1 MIGVT
6 LEQLRIFV
14 AVAEREH
21 LTRAAADIGL
31 TASAVS
37 ASIRA
42 LEAYYNVALFDR
54 VGRGILLTEA
64 GRVFLGEAK
73 ATLARAEAAGLV
85 LSELGGLRWG
95 RLHVQASQTIANYWL
110 PPRLMRFHEDYP
122 GVEVQLDVGNTQS
135 VTRAVLEGQ
144 AELGFIEGQVDAPAL
159 QMRLVAEDAMLVVVD
174 RNHPFVDGRCLSL
187 DDLCSAKWVMREA
200 GSGTRAAL
208 MDALAARGVSSESM
222 TIALEL
228 PSNEAVVSAI
238 RGTSGVAALSSA
250 VVAPLIARGD
260 LAAANIVLPVRHF
273 HALHQKE
280 RHLSKA
286 AQVLLGMKDQAEM
299 PATM

>member
-1 MIGVT
+1 MT

-85 LSELGGLRWG
+85 LSELGGLRRG

-260 LAAANIVLPVRHF
+260 LAAANIILPVRHF
-273 HALHQKE
+273 HALHHKE

-299 PATM
+299 PASM